1 MCECYVTTFTT
12 DVITVQYA
20 TKDIVMAENLDKKI
34 EEALAN
40 EVLEDFIIS
49 PTSGEKKTI
58 TFRNL

>member
-1 MCECYVTTFTT
+1 MCECYIHDVTTFTT
-12 DVITVQYA
+12 VQYA
-20 TKDIVMAENLDKKI
+20 TQDIVMADNLDKKI

-49 PTSGEKKTI
+49 PNTGEKKTI

>member
-1 MCECYVTTFTT
+1 MSEAYTITHYF
-12 DVITVQYA
+12 TVQNA
-20 TKDIVMAENLDKKI
+20 TKDTVMAENLDRKI

-49 PTSGEKKTI
+49 PNTGEKKTV

>member
-1 MCECYVTTFTT
+1 
-12 DVITVQYA
+12 
-20 TKDIVMAENLDKKI
+20 MAENLDKKI

-49 PTSGEKKTI
+49 PNTGEKKTI